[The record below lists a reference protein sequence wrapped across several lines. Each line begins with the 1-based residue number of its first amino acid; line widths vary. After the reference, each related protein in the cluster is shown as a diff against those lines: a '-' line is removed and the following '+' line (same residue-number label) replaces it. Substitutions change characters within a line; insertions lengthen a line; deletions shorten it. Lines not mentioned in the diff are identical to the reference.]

1 MMKRYTLFHAPL
13 MAFFS
18 RRFYRDVGLN
28 WQGTGFAYLFLLLTI
43 CWALVSAQLH
53 FSIVELVETKAPGIA
68 PQVPRITI
76 IKDEASVDVAQ
87 PYKIMNPESGKVLAL
102 IDTTGKTL
110 SLEGTD
116 ARLLM
121 TRTGVLYKKNDGKIT
136 GFEFKGVKHF
146 TLDQQ
151 KISEW
156 LRMFRNYGA
165 VAFFF
170 LSVLGSFVFR
180 IAQTLLYAAIGLLF
194 ARGYKTRPAYQTL
207 LRISVM
213 AITPV
218 ILVNTISEMAR
229 VTIPL
234 DGVLYFIAA
243 MVYLLLGVK
252 AVSDNKEAWDA
263 AEAGG
268 ADRK

>member
-1 MMKRYTLFHAPL
+1 MTKRYTPFHAPV

-18 RRFYRDVGLN
+18 LGFYRDVGLN
-28 WQGTGFAYLFLLLTI
+28 WKGTGFAYLFVLLTI
-43 CWALVSAQLH
+43 CWVLVSAQIH
-53 FSIVELVETKAPGIA
+53 FSVVELVETKAPGIA
-68 PQVPRITI
+68 PQIPRITI

-87 PYKIMNPESGKVLAL
+87 PYNIMNPENGKVLAL

-116 ARLLM
+116 ARVLM
-121 TRTGVLYKKNDGKIT
+121 TRTGVRYKKNDGKMT

-151 KISEW
+151 KISAW

-165 VAFFF
+165 IVIFFIGI
-170 LSVLGSFVFR
+170 LGSFVFR
-180 IAQTLLYAAIGLLF
+180 IVQTLLYAAIGLLF

-218 ILVNTISEMAR
+218 IIVNTISEMAR

-234 DGVLYFIAA
+234 EGVFYSIAA

-252 AVSDNKEAWDA
+252 AVSDQKEA
-263 AEAGG
+263 
-268 ADRK
+268 

>member
-1 MMKRYTLFHAPL
+1 MMKRYTLFQAPI

-18 RRFYRDVGLN
+18 RSFYRDVGLN
-28 WQGTGFAYLFLLLTI
+28 WRGTGFAYLFLLLAI
-43 CWALVSAQLH
+43 CWALVSAQIH

-68 PQVPRITI
+68 PQIPRITI
-76 IKDEASVDVAQ
+76 IKGEASVDVAQ
-87 PYKIMNPESGKVLAL
+87 PYKIMNPESGKVLAF
-102 IDTTGKTL
+102 IDTTGKMF

-116 ARLLM
+116 ARVLM
-121 TRTGVLYKKNDGKIT
+121 TRTGVIYKKNDGKIT
-136 GFEFKGVKHF
+136 ESEFKWVKHF

-165 VAFFF
+165 VVIFFIG
-170 LSVLGSFVFR
+170 VMGSFVFR
-180 IAQTLLYAAIGLLF
+180 IVQTLLYAAIGLLF

-218 ILVNTISEMAR
+218 IIVNTISEMAR

-234 DGVLYFIAA
+234 EGVFYSIAA

-252 AVSDNKEAWDA
+252 AVSDQKEA
-263 AEAGG
+263 
-268 ADRK
+268 